1 MGGSRRL
8 PRPHTPPP
16 ATHSTRSTGRMGWS
30 VLLLASLLAGPAL
43 LQPVEQADL
52 VEQDQMRELFLSV
65 FIDNHRSARD
75 LDEEEEA
82 GEARAL
88 DDEEEDT
95 TNLLD
100 EDEDEAENAV
110 EVVSSSDPQ
119 EIARF
124 NNYMDAIYRRMNAAL
139 RAKLMDPM
147 VLNMNP
153 KEAKKDKKKRVERA
167 VEDDEEEEEDEVDRM
182 GEVEEDEEDDKEED
196 VEVVEK
202 NKNRKDKKNNK
213 KKERKTKGDR
223 KKKNKKDRKNKK
235 ALSAERLK

>member
-1 MGGSRRL
+1 MGSRVTEAL
-8 PRPHTPPP
+8 LATPHPR
-16 ATHSTRSTGRMGWS
+16 ATGRMGWS
-30 VLLLASLLAGPAL
+30 VLLLASMLAGPVL

-52 VEQDQMRELFLSV
+52 EEQEQMRELFLSV

-75 LDEEEEA
+75 LDVEEED
-82 GEARAL
+82 GEARAME
-88 DDEEEDT
+88 DEEEDT
-95 TNLLD
+95 TNLVEED
-100 EDEDEAENAV
+100 EDEDEAETEV

-153 KEAKKDKKKRVERA
+153 KEKKKRVERA

-182 GEVEEDEEDDKEED
+182 GEVEEEKEDDEEED
-196 VEVVEK
+196 VEV
-202 NKNRKDKKNNK
+202 
-213 KKERKTKGDR
+213 ERKRKEKQREIERRRTKKIGKIKR
-223 KKKNKKDRKNKK
+223 PFLPKG
-235 ALSAERLK
+235 

>member
-1 MGGSRRL
+1 M
-8 PRPHTPPP
+8 
-16 ATHSTRSTGRMGWS
+16 GRMGWS

-43 LQPVEQADL
+43 LQPLEQADL

-75 LDEEEEA
+75 LDEEDEA
-82 GEARAL
+82 G
-88 DDEEEDT
+88 
-95 TNLLD
+95 
-100 EDEDEAENAV
+100 NAV

-167 VEDDEEEEEDEVDRM
+167 VEDD
-182 GEVEEDEEDDKEED
+182 
-196 VEVVEK
+196 
-202 NKNRKDKKNNK
+202 
-213 KKERKTKGDR
+213 
-223 KKKNKKDRKNKK
+223 
-235 ALSAERLK
+235 